1 MTVRTLQERK
11 SARIAALRDGVE
23 RLRPRLSAYAREH
36 GGRYLLYG
44 SAARDALHIH
54 SDVDLLLDFPEAEQ
68 AAAWRF
74 AEDECWRLGLE
85 PDIRPLGWCK
95 PGFVGQALL
104 GAVELR

>member
-1 MTVRTLQERK
+1 MTVHTLQERK

-54 SDVDLLLDFPEAEQ
+54 SDVDLLLD
-68 AAAWRF
+68 
-74 AEDECWRLGLE
+74 ECWRLGLE

-95 PGFVGQALL
+95 PGFAGQAWC

>member
-1 MTVRTLQERK
+1 MTVRTLEERK
-11 SARIAALRDGVE
+11 SARITALREGVA
-23 RLRPRLSAYAREH
+23 RLRLGLAAYARDH

-54 SDVDLLLDFPEAEQ
+54 SDVDLLLDFPEYEQ

-85 PDIRPLGWCK
+85 PDIRPLDWCK
-95 PGFVGQALL
+95 PEFVEQALR